1 MVKVKIR
8 KIGNSLGAI
17 IPADTL
23 SSHQLEEG
31 DEVIVSVDAEGIRL
45 TPYDPEFEDSLE
57 AARAGMKKY
66 RNALK
71 ELAK

>member
-17 IPADTL
+17 LPVDTL
-23 SSHQLEEG
+23 NAHHLEEG
-31 DEVIVSVDAEGIRL
+31 DELMISVDAEGIRL
-45 TPYDPEFEDSLE
+45 TPFDPDFVDSLE

>member
-66 RNALK
+66 RNALR

>member
-17 IPADTL
+17 IPAETL
-23 SSHQLEEG
+23 NSHRLEEG

-45 TPYDPEFEDSLE
+45 TPYDPDFEDSLE